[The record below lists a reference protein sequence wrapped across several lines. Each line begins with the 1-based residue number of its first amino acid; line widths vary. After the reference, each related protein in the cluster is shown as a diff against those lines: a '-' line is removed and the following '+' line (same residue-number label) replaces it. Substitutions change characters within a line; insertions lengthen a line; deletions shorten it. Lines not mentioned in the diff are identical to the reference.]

1 MSKPAQTNLI
11 LFLIC
16 IVLFAIAWF
25 KPGLHKETIK
35 YFTSLEIDEIYSI
48 EIQRE
53 GLENIKLIKKDKV
66 WFLLEP
72 EQTAA
77 NILRI
82 NTIIALAKKRSYAQF
97 QVSDK
102 ELDPYGL
109 NAPKVSIKLNETD
122 FVIGGKH
129 PVKALRYAM
138 KIDKSSQSANQTIHL
153 IEDKVYYQ
161 LRSRLDTF
169 IKKSP

>member
-1 MSKPAQTNLI
+1 MSKAAQTNLI

-16 IVLFAIAWF
+16 IVLFAIVWLQ
-25 KPGLHKETIK
+25 PCLHKETIK
-35 YFTSLEIDEIYSI
+35 YFTRLEIDEVYAI
-48 EIQRE
+48 EIRRE

-72 EQTAA
+72 EQTLA

-102 ELDPYGL
+102 ELETYGL
-109 NAPKVSIKLNETD
+109 KNPKVSIKLNETD

-138 KIDKSSQSANQTIHL
+138 KIDQNSQSANQTIHL
-153 IEDKVYYQ
+153 IEDTVYYQ